1 MRTTVI
7 LMFALGMGSLL
18 ATATIIL
25 TLRVHWLRKLALA
38 VQPVTTRAVAM
49 VRNRNAWVADLGLQA
64 FGGIQTGSAFAR
76 SGGQRRLAADI
87 VAPVGLAAL
96 LLFGILAIK
105 SNLVSAFQDVLASLR
120 NYLQSNFGI

>member
-1 MRTTVI
+1 MTTMVI
-7 LMFALGMGSLL
+7 LMFALGMGSL

-25 TLRVHWLRKLALA
+25 TLRAQWLRKLALA

-49 VRNRNAWVADLGLQA
+49 VRNRNTWVADLTLQA
-64 FGGIQTGSAFAR
+64 FAGIQTGSAFAR

-105 SNLVSAFQDVLASLR
+105 SNLVSVFQDVLASLR